1 MKMKTCPKPEA
12 RLPLCCGMVNLWAS
26 WLMLQDTCASLCVR
40 SPLWLQYLQWHQ
52 IEYVAEEESCG
63 ICGHHDQNLPDL
75 RKQKTRHRRVSLNRV
90 PGLGQRRA
98 ASLSSAC
105 ADPAGVSLSMRRI
118 IERSSMESPHLRKQ
132 KTRHRRVSLN
142 MVPGPG
148 QRRAASLSSACADP
162 AGVSLSMRRI
172 IERSSM
178 ESPYLRKQKTRHR
191 RVSLNMVPGLGIE
204 PRTQGFSIPC
214 STD

>member
-1 MKMKTCPKPEA
+1 MTGGYGVVTQSKCHKPQKA
-12 RLPLCCGMVNLWAS
+12 KNPPQAGFFN
-26 WLMLQDTCASLCVR
+26 QDAGPGQRRAASLSSACADPAGVSLSMRRIIER
-40 SPLWLQYLQWHQ
+40 SSM
-52 IEYVAEEESCG
+52 ESP
-63 ICGHHDQNLPDL
+63 HL

-118 IERSSMESPHLRKQ
+118 IERSSMESPH
-132 KTRHRRVSLN
+132 H
-142 MVPGPG
+142 
-148 QRRAASLSSACADP
+148 
-162 AGVSLSMRRI
+162 
-172 IERSSM
+172 
-178 ESPYLRKQKTRHR
+178 RKQKTRHR

>member
-1 MKMKTCPKPEA
+1 MTGKMVLLRRENAINLRKQKTRHRRVSLNRVPGLGQRRE
-12 RLPLCCGMVNLWAS
+12 
-26 WLMLQDTCASLCVR
+26 ASLSSACADPAGVSLSMRRIIER
-40 SPLWLQYLQWHQ
+40 SSM
-52 IEYVAEEESCG
+52 ESP
-63 ICGHHDQNLPDL
+63 HL
-75 RKQKTRHRRVSLNRV
+75 RMQKTRHRRVSLNRV

-105 ADPAGVSLSMRRI
+105 ADPEGVSLSMRRI

-142 MVPGPG
+142 MVPG
-148 QRRAASLSSACADP
+148 
-162 AGVSLSMRRI
+162 
-172 IERSSM
+172 
-178 ESPYLRKQKTRHR
+178 
-191 RVSLNMVPGLGIE
+191 LGIE